1 MVEDRLLDDPG
12 VVLNPDEHQVLLVEG
27 VANAENQGNS
37 IAFIGLQETR
47 LVLKV
52 APSLIVV

>member
-1 MVEDRLLDDPG
+1 MVEDRLLDDSG